1 LLQSTVGEGGVM
13 AVGNTDWV
21 LAEFVCTR
29 CALPDRSQSR
39 SVHGRIRMVL
49 RWPCQP
55 STLAHKNVQQL
66 LPVGQI
72 LSQALAPALAED
84 YVKCDATGLSE
95 LDNRHFEFLRSSTDT
110 ITSSLQARSRV

>member
-1 LLQSTVGEGGVM
+1 
-13 AVGNTDWV
+13 
-21 LAEFVCTR
+21 
-29 CALPDRSQSR
+29 
-39 SVHGRIRMVL
+39 MVL